1 VNVNPNAFD
10 AGGLLNVIDDVPVNT
25 LLKLFPVV
33 KSNAT
38 EPPEPK
44 SE

>member
-1 VNVNPNAFD
+1 MNVNPNAFD
-10 AGGLLNVIDDVPVNT
+10 AGALLNAILAVPVNT

-33 KSNAT
+33 KSNVT